1 LKLLVHLVGVAT
13 TAVVAVGGGAFVAV
27 GGGAVVAVGGGAV
40 VAVGGG
46 AVVAVGGGAVVPVA
60 AAGVTGVFVAVRA
73 GVSVGVSAGVSVDA
87 FPLTSITT
95 STISP
100 KVMPESSAKRQL
112 PVYVP
117 AVSGAVNVTDTF
129 PCPPG
134 ETEPLTVPFP
144 PLIEL
149 PLKNRMVKPVSQ
161 VQEPVFWSVHVLTK
175 VWPGLITVPSG
186 MVASAT

>member
-1 LKLLVHLVGVAT
+1 MLGIAVGGTAVVGTDVSGTAVVGIAVGG
-13 TAVVAVGGGAFVAV
+13 TAVVAVGVIGVAV
-27 GGGAVVAVGGGAV
+27 GAGVAVAV
-40 VAVGGG
+40 L
-46 AVVAVGGGAVVPVA
+46 
-60 AAGVTGVFVAVRA
+60 
-73 GVSVGVSAGVSVDA
+73 AGVSVDA

-100 KVMPESSAKRQL
+100 NVIPESSAKRQL

>member
-1 LKLLVHLVGVAT
+1 MVAGETGVLVAGGTGV
-13 TAVVAVGGGAFVAV
+13 FVA
-27 GGGAVVAVGGGAV
+27 GGTGVLVAGVIGV
-40 VAVGGG
+40 LV
-46 AVVAVGGGAVVPVA
+46 
-60 AAGVTGVFVAVRA
+60 AGVTGVYVAVGA
-73 GVSVGVSAGVSVDA
+73 GTSVPVASGVSVTL
-87 FPLTSITT
+87 PLTSITT